1 MMKKLPVEKL
11 IWQYLPDY
19 RVAEESRLKQ
29 LHMKIDKLRLTKDP
43 DELPLFEEKSR
54 LLLEKKTTAMMY
66 MLKMTDA
73 SFIGGLVDNI
83 RDEWKSGPKTFLGF
97 CELALR
103 IHDLLVIIPCEERKF
118 FPFRDKL
125 AIWLHDN
132 SDDYF
137 APDSQEE
144 VFSHLQSMWERFMQG
159 ALVRVPTEYT
169 FHRDRPTK
177 EVMDRDSRA
186 WGAGQLG
193 QDITEAIM
201 STMRECE
208 YEGLHVR
215 T

>member
-19 RVAEESRLKQ
+19 RVAAEESRLKRIR
-29 LHMKIDKLRLTKDP
+29 MKIDKVRPTKYP
-43 DELPLFEEKSR
+43 DELPLFDKQSR
-54 LLLEKKTTAMMY
+54 LLLEKKTT
-66 MLKMTDA
+66 DA
-73 SFIGGLVDNI
+73 SFVGGLVDNI
-83 RDEWKSGPKTFLGF
+83 QDEWKSGPKTFLGF
-97 CELALR
+97 RELAFR
-103 IHDLLVIIPCEERKF
+103 IHKLLNIIPFEERKF
-118 FPFRDKL
+118 FPFRDEL
-125 AIWLHDN
+125 AVWLHDN

-169 FHRDRPTK
+169 FHRDWPTK

>member
-11 IWQYLPDY
+11 IWQYLPDH
-19 RVAEESRLKQ
+19 RVAAEESRLKRIRK
-29 LHMKIDKLRLTKDP
+29 KIDEVRLTKYP
-43 DELPLFEEKSR
+43 NELPLFDEKSR
-54 LLLEKKTTAMMY
+54 RLLEKKTT
-66 MLKMTDA
+66 DA
-73 SFIGGLVDNI
+73 SFVGGLVDNI

-97 CELALR
+97 RELALR
-103 IHDLLVIIPCEERKF
+103 IHKLLNIIPFEERKF
-118 FPFRDKL
+118 FPFRDEL
-125 AIWLHDN
+125 AVWLHDN

-169 FHRDRPTK
+169 FHRDWPTK

-208 YEGLHVR
+208 
-215 T
+215 